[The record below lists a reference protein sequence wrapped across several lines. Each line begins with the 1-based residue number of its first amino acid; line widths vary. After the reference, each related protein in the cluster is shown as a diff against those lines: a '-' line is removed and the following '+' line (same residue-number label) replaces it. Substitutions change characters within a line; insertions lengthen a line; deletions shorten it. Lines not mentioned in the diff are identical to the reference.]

1 MSMKS
6 TMTIRLDF
14 GRGSFHASA
23 HITCPQNRKK
33 RLTFALNND
42 LTITSLTGNV
52 PVTFRKAG
60 EASLPFRPLAQ
71 RVEITGSGPVKEAV
85 IEYEGSVQFDPAQR
99 KNWNNI
105 ITEDIVSMNWYSIW
119 YPQELSVRLSH
130 GKIIVLHGQHWV
142 VVKAA
147 CNRENGTWEYG
158 SNGVDPYNIVAY
170 RKEKLQVIS
179 NRYMNIYTVD
189 SSIAAIAQTAQ
200 RAYQQVMEYYNGNLF
215 RKKKLP
221 VLDVTC
227 IAPAISILEAA
238 YQRKGLMWC
247 SSIGS
252 NEIEAA
258 RLLAHETAHNWCR
271 GADCNSWEDWLNET
285 TAEWSVLLFALR
297 THQKALFDAVLIPKL
312 ERYGSLPPIRTP
324 DGSRPEGV
332 HDKGTVLFYQ
342 IYQAT
347 DCETMEKTVRCF
359 SQLIVKNTRNFLR
372 QLRLI
377 GLENVADLIE
387 RGLTE

>member
-14 GRGSFHASA
+14 GRGSFHANA

-142 VVKAA
+142 VV
-147 CNRENGTWEYG
+147 T
-158 SNGVDPYNIVAY
+158 
-170 RKEKLQVIS
+170 
-179 NRYMNIYTVD
+179 
-189 SSIAAIAQTAQ
+189 
-200 RAYQQVMEYYNGNLF
+200 
-215 RKKKLP
+215 
-221 VLDVTC
+221 
-227 IAPAISILEAA
+227 
-238 YQRKGLMWC
+238 
-247 SSIGS
+247 
-252 NEIEAA
+252 AA
-258 RLLAHETAHNWCR
+258 R
-271 GADCNSWEDWLNET
+271 NSQNGDK
-285 TAEWSVLLFALR
+285 R
-297 THQKALFDAVLIPKL
+297 
-312 ERYGSLPPIRTP
+312 P
-324 DGSRPEGV
+324 D
-332 HDKGTVLFYQ
+332 Q
-342 IYQAT
+342 Q
-347 DCETMEKTVRCF
+347 
-359 SQLIVKNTRNFLR
+359 
-372 QLRLI
+372 
-377 GLENVADLIE
+377 
-387 RGLTE
+387 

>member
-1 MSMKS
+1 M
-6 TMTIRLDF
+6 
-14 GRGSFHASA
+14 
-23 HITCPQNRKK
+23 
-33 RLTFALNND
+33 
-42 LTITSLTGNV
+42 
-52 PVTFRKAG
+52 
-60 EASLPFRPLAQ
+60 
-71 RVEITGSGPVKEAV
+71 
-85 IEYEGSVQFDPAQR
+85 QFDPAQR

-200 RAYQQVMEYYNGNLF
+200 RAYHQVMEYYNGNLF

-227 IAPAISILEAA
+227 IAPAISIPEAA

-297 THQKALFDAVLIPKL
+297 THQKALFDAVLIPSWSVTAPC
-312 ERYGSLPPIRTP
+312 RRFGPPMGRARKACMIR
-324 DGSRPEGV
+324 G
-332 HDKGTVLFYQ
+332 LF
-342 IYQAT
+342 
-347 DCETMEKTVRCF
+347 CF
-359 SQLIVKNTRNFLR
+359 IKSIRKPIVKRWKKQSDAFHN
-372 QLRLI
+372 
-377 GLENVADLIE
+377 
-387 RGLTE
+387 